1 MTSFLR
7 RYLRLWDGRSNR
19 REILDLLQCL
29 PRGPFDTLRKDYLEP
44 LENAVLDHSPASR
57 SILLD
62 FYTELI
68 RQWGLSLRA
77 EGHVPS
83 SKGYTPLISLITH
96 AERLA
101 LSALE
106 FPSMT
111 EDASSRRDPV
121 EPIPTAIL
129 HFYASLSELYSHAA
143 GNGQIR
149 LTIPLSPTV
158 YNLAFRPNLAQISLL
173 CGVLATYKTAFEQSL
188 TSPTLQSPV
197 KSVGAFYASDMVGR
211 FNGYVMDLCNL
222 LWRNRALNSEDP
234 NALGCLLP
242 ANTRTALHEFTAEV
256 VAEKQKK
263 RLSGSADGFQYSL
276 PLMFSLSHNV
286 ALAAHSAACFA
297 AFEEEVLGRDDVDA
311 PRLSKPVTQKNL
323 TALEKQ
329 GGAKIS
335 WQDYRI
341 RMLEWLD
348 QRGSFGIGKLMRS
361 TMKALRK
368 DT

>member
-1 MTSFLR
+1 MSFLG
-7 RYLRLWDGRSNR
+7 RYLRLWDGRSNQK
-19 REILDLLQCL
+19 EVLDLLQCL
-29 PRGPFDTLRKDYLEP
+29 PRGPFDAVRRDYLEP
-44 LENAVLDHSPASR
+44 LENAILDHTPASR

-68 RQWGLSLRA
+68 RQWGVSLRT
-77 EGHVPS
+77 EGHVPT
-83 SKGYTPLISLITH
+83 SKGYAPLISLITH
-96 AERLA
+96 AEHLA

-106 FPSMT
+106 YPSRA
-111 EDASSRRDPV
+111 EDASPERSPTK
-121 EPIPTAIL
+121 PISTAVL
-129 HFYASLSELYSHAA
+129 HFYISLSDLYSHAA

-158 YNLAFRPNLAQISLL
+158 YTLAFTSSLAQISLL
-173 CGVLATYKTAFEQSL
+173 CGVLARYKTAFEQSL

-222 LWRNRALNSEDP
+222 LWRNRALNSDDP

-242 ANTRTALHEFTAEV
+242 AETRGALHEFTAEV
-256 VAEKQKK
+256 AEKQRK

-297 AFEEEVLGRDDVDA
+297 AFEEEVLGGDDINA
-311 PRLSKPVTQKNL
+311 PRLTRPVTQKSL

-341 RMLEWLD
+341 KMLQWLD
-348 QRGSFGIGKLMRS
+348 QRGSLGIGKLMRS